1 MLKKLAKKL
10 TNNIGLKILAAI
22 FAVALWIVVYNI
34 DDPIKGKTITTNV
47 TFENTD
53 YITKMGKCYEV
64 LDGNNT
70 VTFYFTAQ
78 RSVYENITSS
88 SFSAVADMEK
98 IEFNDETNTYRV
110 PVVVTP
116 VKNVSSI
123 NIATKQ
129 LYIELALENRMSIQ
143 KPIKANTTGT
153 VADGC
158 ALGDVKLA
166 NTNVIKISGPESIVS
181 TIDSATATINVDGM
195 STDITDSVV
204 PMLYDVEGNVVDTT
218 KLEMSLST
226 VSISAQILGTK
237 DIPMEFETTGTPA
250 EGYKMTEIT
259 SNPQTIQIKAENS
272 ILNTIDKI
280 TIPAEV
286 LDLTDVKEDIE
297 KTIDITSYLPS
308 GASVVIS
315 SEAKVEVTVTIKKI
329 ETKTYKVPV
338 ENIEIQGLGEN
349 YKASFESETVSI
361 EVTGVKEDLKKLNED
376 KIAAVLDASTLSA
389 GSHEVSV
396 YAVLDED
403 LYDAKRG
410 KVTIVIEEI
419 PDAEETDGNTDN
431 ENTMTD
437 SDVDSDGNISNGT
450 TGTTG
455 GSTTGN
461 TTGGTTGST
470 GGSTS
475 GSTTGGTTGNTDDDT
490 TKDSET
496 EDNSEK
502 HNRS

>member
-10 TNNIGLKILAAI
+10 TNNIGLKILAAF

-78 RSVYENITSS
+78 RSVYENVTSS

-98 IEFNDETNTYRV
+98 IEFNEETNTYRV

-116 VKNVSSI
+116 VKNVNSI

-143 KPIKANTTGT
+143 KPIKANTIGT

-158 ALGDVKLA
+158 ALGDVEIA

-181 TIDSATATINVDGM
+181 KIDTATATINVDGM

-204 PMLYDVEGNVVDTT
+204 PMLYDAEGNVVDTT

-237 DIPMEFETTGTPA
+237 DIAMEFDTTGTPA

-259 SNPQTIQIKAENS
+259 SNPQTIRIKAENS

-315 SEAKVEVTVTIKKI
+315 SEAKVDVTVKIQKI

-338 ENIEIQGLGEN
+338 DNIEVQGLGEK
-349 YKASFESETVSI
+349 YKATFEEDVVAI
-361 EVTGVKEDLKKLNED
+361 EVTGVKGDLKKLNED
-376 KIAAVLDASTLSA
+376 KISLLLDVSTLGA
-389 GSHEVSV
+389 GVHEVAV
-396 YAVLDED
+396 NAVLDEK
-403 LYDAKRG
+403 LYDVKRT
-410 KVTIVIEEI
+410 KVTIVIEES
-419 PDAEETDGNTDN
+419 AVEN
-431 ENTMTD
+431 ENNNSPESEGAD
-437 SDVDSDGNISNGT
+437 
-450 TGTTG
+450 TGTETIPETTPEINQG
-455 GSTTGN
+455 DGAGSNSGETTGN
-461 TTGGTTGST
+461 TGG
-470 GGSTS
+470 
-475 GSTTGGTTGNTDDDT
+475 DT
-490 TKDSET
+490 TEGNVT
-496 EDNSEK
+496 EDNMENTTGAEEK
-502 HNRS
+502 SNQG

>member
-259 SNPQTIQIKAENS
+259 SNPQTIQIKA
-272 ILNTIDKI
+272 D
-280 TIPAEV
+280 
-286 LDLTDVKEDIE
+286 
-297 KTIDITSYLPS
+297 
-308 GASVVIS
+308 
-315 SEAKVEVTVTIKKI
+315 
-329 ETKTYKVPV
+329 
-338 ENIEIQGLGEN
+338 
-349 YKASFESETVSI
+349 
-361 EVTGVKEDLKKLNED
+361 
-376 KIAAVLDASTLSA
+376 
-389 GSHEVSV
+389 
-396 YAVLDED
+396 
-403 LYDAKRG
+403 
-410 KVTIVIEEI
+410 
-419 PDAEETDGNTDN
+419 
-431 ENTMTD
+431 
-437 SDVDSDGNISNGT
+437 
-450 TGTTG
+450 
-455 GSTTGN
+455 
-461 TTGGTTGST
+461 
-470 GGSTS
+470 
-475 GSTTGGTTGNTDDDT
+475 
-490 TKDSET
+490 
-496 EDNSEK
+496 
-502 HNRS
+502 

>member
-10 TNNIGLKILAAI
+10 TNNIGLKILATI

-78 RSVYENITSS
+78 RSVYENVTSS

-116 VKNVSSI
+116 VKNVNSI

-166 NTNVIKISGPESIVS
+166 NTNVVKISGPESIVS
-181 TIDSATATINVDGM
+181 TIDTATATINVDGM

-204 PMLYDVEGNVVDTT
+204 PMLYDAEGNVIDTT

-237 DIPMEFETTGTPA
+237 DIAMEFQTTGTPA
-250 EGYKMTEIT
+250 EGYKMTAIT
-259 SNPQTIQIKAENS
+259 SNPETIRIKAENA

-315 SEAKVEVTVTIKKI
+315 SEAKVEVTVEIKKI
-329 ETKTYKVPV
+329 ERKTYKVPV

-349 YKASFESETVSI
+349 YKADFENETVSI
-361 EVTGVKEDLKKLNED
+361 EVTGVKDDLKKLSAD
-376 KIAAVLDASTLSA
+376 KMAVILDASTLGV

-396 YAVLDED
+396 SAVLDAN
-403 LYDAKRG
+403 LYEAKRG
-410 KVTIVIEEI
+410 KVTIIIEEI
-419 PDAEETDGNTDN
+419 VNENETGGNADDEDTATDSEET
-431 ENTMTD
+431 
-437 SDVDSDGNISNGT
+437 SNG
-450 TGTTG
+450 
-455 GSTTGN
+455 SLPN
-461 TTGGTTGST
+461 NTGS
-470 GGSTS
+470 S
-475 GSTTGGTTGNTDDDT
+475 TGGTTGNTNGSGAEDDAAEDGV
-490 TKDSET
+490 T

-502 HNRS
+502 RNRG